1 MKLPK
6 LDLKE
11 RKHGSISKLFQTVF
25 IAAIASL
32 ITIYLIAPNAPNA
45 QLIMATEIALAIGL
59 TIGYTAGAQLP
70 DPEEKTQT

>member
-6 LDLKE
+6 LSLKE
-11 RKHGSISKLFQTVF
+11 RRHGSMTKLFQTVF
-25 IAAIASL
+25 IGVLASL
-32 ITIYLIAPNAPNA
+32 LTLYLVAPDAPNA

-70 DPEEKTQT
+70 DPEENIQT

>member
-11 RKHGSISKLFQTVF
+11 RKHGSIPKLFQTVF

-70 DPEEKTQT
+70 EPEENPQT

>member
-11 RKHGSISKLFQTVF
+11 RRHGSMTKLFQTVF
-25 IAAIASL
+25 IATIASL

-70 DPEEKTQT
+70 EPKEETPA

>member
-1 MKLPK
+1 MKIPK

-11 RKHGSISKLFQTVF
+11 GKHGSLTKLFQTVF
-25 IAAIASL
+25 IATMASL
-32 ITIYLIAPNAPNA
+32 ITIYLIAPDAPNA

-70 DPEEKTQT
+70 EPEEKTQT

>member
-6 LDLKE
+6 LDFKE
-11 RKHGSISKLFQTVF
+11 RRHGSISKLFQTVF

-70 DPEEKTQT
+70 DPEEES

>member
-11 RKHGSISKLFQTVF
+11 RKHGSMAKLFQTVF

-45 QLIMATEIALAIGL
+45 QLIMATEVALAIGL

-70 DPEEKTQT
+70 EPEENIQT